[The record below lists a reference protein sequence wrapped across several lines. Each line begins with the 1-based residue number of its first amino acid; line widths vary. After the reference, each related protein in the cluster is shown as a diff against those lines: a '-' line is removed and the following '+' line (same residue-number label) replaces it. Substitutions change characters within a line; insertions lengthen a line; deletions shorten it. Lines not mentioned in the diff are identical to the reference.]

1 MSRPL
6 DTVPRYDLFIA
17 SAVVTV
23 AILPSFMTGALAVQ
37 MRAELEAT
45 PAIIGLAI
53 GGFFAAS
60 ALGSAPM
67 GRLVERI
74 GAGWGMRLCSA
85 GAALVLGAVALLAHS
100 TLRLMAIL
108 VVGGAINAFANPAS
122 NLFLARTMPEGRRG
136 LVFGIKQSA
145 IPVAT
150 FLAGLA
156 VPGLALTV
164 GWRWAF
170 VLAAAA
176 GLVLAVAIPRKERPG
191 SDFRSRSVQPPAEP
205 AMSTL
210 VLVALAG
217 AAALAIFGG
226 QSLGA
231 FLVSFAVEVGISEA
245 AAGWL
250 LAMSSVAGIA
260 SRIMSG
266 WIIDS
271 HGRGG
276 PRPRWGLRGV
286 AVLLVLGALGYAM
299 LATEV
304 SAMAWVA
311 APLAFAGG
319 WGWSGLLTYSVVEA
333 NPATPAASTGVA
345 QTGIF
350 VGASLGPPTFGAIA
364 EAVSYRAAWLAV
376 AAGALAALGV
386 LMAVEANLH
395 RE

>member
-1 MSRPL
+1 MSRRL
-6 DTVPRYDLFIA
+6 DTVPRYDLFVA

-60 ALGSAPM
+60 ALGSTPM

-85 GAALVLGAVALLAHS
+85 GAGLVLGAVALLAHS
-100 TLRLMAIL
+100 SLRLMAIL
-108 VVGGAINAFANPAS
+108 AVGGAINAFANPAS

-176 GLVLAVAIPRKERPG
+176 ALVLAASIPGKERPASG
-191 SDFRSRSVQPPAEP
+191 FRDRSVQPPAEP

-231 FLVSFAVEVGISEA
+231 FLVSFAVDVGISEGS
-245 AAGWL
+245 AGWL

-266 WIIDS
+266 WIIDR

-276 PRPRWGLRGV
+276 PRPGWGLRGV
-286 AVLLVLGALGYAM
+286 AVLLVLGALGYAL

-304 SAMAWVA
+304 SVMAWVA

-333 NPATPAASTGVA
+333 NPASPAASTGIV
-345 QTGIF
+345 QTGLF
-350 VGASLGPPTFGAIA
+350 VGASLGPPAFGAIA
-364 EAVSYRAAWLAV
+364 QAVSYRAAWLAV
-376 AAGALAALGV
+376 AVGALAGLGALS
-386 LMAVEANLH
+386 AVQARLN
-395 RE
+395 R

>member
-45 PAIIGLAI
+45 PPIIGLAI

-74 GAGWGMRLCSA
+74 GAGRGMRLCSA

-176 GLVLAVAIPRKERPG
+176 GLVLAVAIPGKERPG
-191 SDFRSRSVQPPAEP
+191 SDFR
-205 AMSTL
+205 
-210 VLVALAG
+210 
-217 AAALAIFGG
+217 
-226 QSLGA
+226 
-231 FLVSFAVEVGISEA
+231 
-245 AAGWL
+245 
-250 LAMSSVAGIA
+250 
-260 SRIMSG
+260 
-266 WIIDS
+266 
-271 HGRGG
+271 
-276 PRPRWGLRGV
+276 
-286 AVLLVLGALGYAM
+286 
-299 LATEV
+299 
-304 SAMAWVA
+304 
-311 APLAFAGG
+311 
-319 WGWSGLLTYSVVEA
+319 
-333 NPATPAASTGVA
+333 N
-345 QTGIF
+345 
-350 VGASLGPPTFGAIA
+350 
-364 EAVSYRAAWLAV
+364 
-376 AAGALAALGV
+376 
-386 LMAVEANLH
+386 
-395 RE
+395 